1 MERKGRRDHDL
12 MSEPLAQLEL
22 WPPER
27 VKQLLEWIRSEERR
41 ARCSRRAAIRADKR
55 QRKEAD
61 SPRYVDRVLAM
72 SDDVEIIAWRGLRLL
87 IVLNLCVVAA
97 SAILLLVFI
106 PLAVPA
112 FGLTRVTIVVGSAV
126 SIVTGGGT
134 IAWRVISRRLRKTT
148 PTGDRL

>member
-12 MSEPLAQLEL
+12 TSEPLAQLEL

-41 ARCSRRAAIRADKR
+41 ARCSRRAALRADKR

-97 SAILLLVFI
+97 SAILLLVFV